1 MQVCTYHEYIFYEPK
16 DAYHAFAQIGK
27 GPGFLDAVEGVV
39 SVKLM
44 GTGSGNGFS
53 ILPNLERYAIFI
65 IWDSLAAAMRFLS
78 QGSALD
84 WYDHHASSKLL
95 VTLMPTKTHGAWGG
109 VNPIIPSPVS
119 NQNPHIAV
127 LTRATIRPS
136 KLFDF
141 WRNVPKVSKFMSSAE
156 GVLHRIGIGEY
167 PLFMQATFSIW
178 TDKEKLMDAAYKNTA
193 HAEAVRLTRAR
204 NWYAEEMFTQFEV
217 LSMSRKGT
225 DYQLLPEF

>member
-1 MQVCTYHEYIFYEPK
+1 M
-16 DAYHAFAQIGK
+16 
-27 GPGFLDAVEGVV
+27 
-39 SVKLM
+39 
-44 GTGSGNGFS
+44 SG
-53 ILPNLERYAIFI
+53 
-65 IWDSLAAAMRFLS
+65 
-78 QGSALD
+78 
-84 WYDHHASSKLL
+84 
-95 VTLMPTKTHGAWGG
+95 
-109 VNPIIPSPVS
+109 
-119 NQNPHIAV
+119 
-127 LTRATIRPS
+127 
-136 KLFDF
+136 
-141 WRNVPKVSKFMSSAE
+141 AE